1 MDGLHPLLHH
11 ILGLWLS
18 GMTKGLSTEQFLN
31 SSGMIFNS
39 FLFYANI
46 FTLLNS
52 LTHAHDGQYLAE
64 VTANCLKRFQLDKFV
79 RQIFFQILPLISKL
93 YCSFWDFV
101 WTMQVTVIV
110 LQKSFQNLYRI
121 SGARMPVFSVC
132 VILLISL
139 PRFVISTSNSG
150 LF

>member
-1 MDGLHPLLHH
+1 MDGLHLLLHH

-18 GMTKGLSTEQFLN
+18 GMTKGLSIEQFLN
-31 SSGMIFNS
+31 SSGMIFNR

-79 RQIFFQILPLISKL
+79 RQF
-93 YCSFWDFV
+93 
-101 WTMQVTVIV
+101 
-110 LQKSFQNLYRI
+110 
-121 SGARMPVFSVC
+121 
-132 VILLISL
+132 LLKFLS
-139 PRFVISTSNSG
+139 
-150 LF
+150 

>member
-1 MDGLHPLLHH
+1 
-11 ILGLWLS
+11 
-18 GMTKGLSTEQFLN
+18 MTKGLSTEQFLN

-52 LTHAHDGQYLAE
+52 LTHARDGQYLAE

-93 YCSFWDFV
+93 YHSFWDFV

-110 LQKSFQNLYRI
+110 LQKSFQNLYRT